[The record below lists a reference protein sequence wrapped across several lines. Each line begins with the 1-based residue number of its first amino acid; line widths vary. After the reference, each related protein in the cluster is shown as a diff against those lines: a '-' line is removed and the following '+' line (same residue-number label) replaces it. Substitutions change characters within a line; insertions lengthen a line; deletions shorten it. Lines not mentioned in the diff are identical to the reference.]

1 MAQQQTADAAFTGLM
16 NLASDLVGAKAIAC
30 SDDFFASMDCLVN
43 HLPAVFEV
51 DRYTDRG
58 KWMDGWESRRK
69 RSPGHDWCI
78 VKLGVVGELLGVDID
93 TAFFLGNHPPYASM
107 EACLSREDATE
118 AELSECEWVEV
129 LSSSALKLGAHNYF
143 ALKNQEKGPF
153 SHVKLRI
160 YPDGGVARLRV
171 YGQPKVEQWEGEGDL
186 LSALHGGK
194 ALACSDSFF
203 GVMHHLLLPQVA
215 KNMGEGWESRRR
227 RGPGNDWVI
236 VELGQPG
243 EINRLTVDTHHF
255 KGNYPDR
262 CMVEGICWPNAPI
275 TSLMQSDQ
283 WEVVLEESRLKADFA
298 HEFDRLKKNGPFTH
312 LRLSIYPCGG
322 VSRFR
327 AWGKTISL
335 KPQDCTSPLVQAI
348 NQMDEAKLKEQLAH
362 CCHSQKWVSKMI
374 NARPFVSHAELMGK
388 ADEIWWK
395 LDPKDWEEA
404 FRGHPQIGQNIEEIR
419 QKYAQTSQWAS
430 QEQAG
435 MQEASEEIYQQL
447 AQKNQE
453 YLAKYGFIFIICA
466 TGKSAQEML
475 LAMLNRME
483 FNDLNFERAVAAGEQ
498 NKITKL
504 RLNKLLS

>member
-30 SDDFFASMDCLVN
+30 SDDFFASMDCMVS
-43 HLPAVFEV
+43 HLPAIFEA

-93 TAFFLGNHPPYASM
+93 TAFFLGNHPPYASI
-107 EACLSREDATE
+107 EACLAPENATPE
-118 AELSECEWVEV
+118 ELSHHEWTEI
-129 LSSSALKLGAHNYF
+129 LGSSALKLGSHNYF

-171 YGQPKVEQWEGEGDL
+171 YGQPKVEKWEGEGDL
-186 LSALHGGK
+186 LSALKGGK

-243 EINRLTVDTHHF
+243 EINRLTIDTKHF

-275 TSLMQSDQ
+275 TSLMSSDQ
-283 WEVVLEESRLKADFA
+283 WEAVLPESRLRADFA
-298 HEFDRLKKNGPFTH
+298 HEFDQLKKQGPFTH

-322 VSRFR
+322 VSRLR
-327 AWGKTISL
+327 AWGKTIEL
-335 KPQDCTSPLVQAI
+335 KAEHCEHPLVKAI
-348 NQMDEAKLKEQLAH
+348 NQMDQDTLKQKLLY
-362 CCHSQKWVSKMI
+362 CCHSQKWVSQMLK
-374 NARPFVSHAELMGK
+374 ARPFVSYAELMGK
-388 ADEIWWK
+388 AQELWWK
-395 LDPKDWEEA
+395 LDPQDWEEA
-404 FRGHPQIGQNIEEIR
+404 FTGHPQIGQSLESIR
-419 QKYAQTSQWAS
+419 QKYAQTSDWAT

-435 MQEASEEIYQQL
+435 MNGASEEIYQAL

-453 YLAKYGFIFIICA
+453 YFAKYGFIFIICA
-466 TGKSAQEML
+466 TGKTAVD
-475 LAMLNRME
+475 MLNAIDQRMA

-498 NKITKL
+498 NKITQL
-504 RLNKLLS
+504 RLNKLI